1 MTTLLKTFDSY
12 VGPKHFILVEM
23 DEQIVLV
30 QLESNNIFELVS
42 NKNIARLLFHKTN
55 EASERNLLRKNHLC
69 IIIVSL
75 ITHIY

>member
-30 QLESNNIFELVS
+30 L
-42 NKNIARLLFHKTN
+42 
-55 EASERNLLRKNHLC
+55 
-69 IIIVSL
+69 
-75 ITHIY
+75 